1 MSYVMAYL
9 PGGFGTREELFEIF
23 IWAQLCP
30 YKKPISIL
38 NTGGFYDCPNLLAQ
52 TMVDNGF

>member
-23 IWAQLCP
+23 IWAQLCLH
-30 YKKPISIL
+30 KKPITIL
-38 NTGGFYDCPNLLAQ
+38 NTGAFMIA
-52 TMVDNGF
+52 